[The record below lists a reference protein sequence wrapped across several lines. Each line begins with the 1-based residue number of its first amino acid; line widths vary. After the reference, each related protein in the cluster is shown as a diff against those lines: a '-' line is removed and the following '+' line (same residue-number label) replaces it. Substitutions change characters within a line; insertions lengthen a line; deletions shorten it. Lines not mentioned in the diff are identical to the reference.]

1 MSVRPDLLAA
11 LPGLVADHMHQWLP
25 DLATCKGAIGR
36 IELAEV
42 KRLGINSPAILV
54 SRFGTRIAQTLAGP
68 HRHYLVDLAAFVV
81 TKDALGLDR
90 NTAAATITQALLAR
104 LPDLDIATDGV
115 GEVSD
120 LAEHSLV
127 TTDVQ
132 KEGIALW
139 VVTWKLRVALEAH
152 PEAEPITPQL
162 YVGWAPRIGAAHE
175 ADYDL
180 IEGRP

>member
-1 MSVRPDLLAA
+1 MSLRPDLLAT
-11 LPGLVADHMHQWLP
+11 LPGLVAAEVQGWLP
-25 DLATCKGAIGR
+25 DLATCKGVVGR

-42 KRLGINSPAILV
+42 KRLGIAAPAVLV
-54 SRFGTRIAQTLAGP
+54 SRFGTRVAQALAGP

-90 NTAAATITQALLAR
+90 NTAAATITQALLTR
-104 LPDLDIATDGV
+104 LPDLEIDAEGV

-120 LAEHSLV
+120 LTEHSLV
-127 TTDVQ
+127 TTDVL

-139 VVTWKLRVALEAH
+139 AVTWRQRVALEAH
-152 PEAEPITPQL
+152 PEPEPITPQL

-175 ADYDL
+175 DDYVL
-180 IEGRP
+180 VGGNP